1 MKTRTRGIT
10 IMRTKYTV
18 NDKGEKTSKKEY
30 LRCRVNAAF
39 PNNHRM
45 ITVEQA

>member
-1 MKTRTRGIT
+1 MKIRTKGIT
-10 IMRTKYTV
+10 IVRTRYAV

-30 LRCRVNAAF
+30 LRCRVNASF
-39 PNNHRM
+39 SNNHRM